1 MVEEVKHSQDLP
13 EESEIVSLAG
23 QQALRLQNETSVLF
37 HCEGRESADQAQY
50 CRFYFDVEEPC
61 IVKVSTWTVRGD
73 SNPSLFVDIDN
84 ENVNTT
90 NNVFRASK
98 NGPNHVTV
106 CPQDPQYKLN
116 VWNVAIKA

>member
-1 MVEEVKHSQDLP
+1 MVEEVKQSP
-13 EESEIVSLAG
+13 EEEGEPDIVSLAG
-23 QQALRLQNETSVLF
+23 QQALQLENEKSVLF
-37 HCEGRESADQAQY
+37 RCEGRDPAQY

-61 IVKVSTWTVRGD
+61 IVKVSTWTVQGD

-90 NNVFRASK
+90 NNLFRSSK

-106 CPQDPQYKLN
+106 CPQDRQFELN